1 MEIFEQLKLL
11 LIVVMFFMSYQY
23 ISNPTPA
30 LTF

>member
-11 LIVVMFFMSYQY
+11 FIIVMFFMSYQY
-23 ISNPTPA
+23 VSNSAPA